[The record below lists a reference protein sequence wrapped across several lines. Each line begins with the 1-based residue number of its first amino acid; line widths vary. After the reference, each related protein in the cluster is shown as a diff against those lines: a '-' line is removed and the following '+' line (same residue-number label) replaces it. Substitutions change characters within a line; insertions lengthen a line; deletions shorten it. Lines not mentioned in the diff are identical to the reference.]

1 MVALMYQIMSLE
13 ANVPPVTQLHP
24 SVTLREM
31 SHDFVHELKTILR
44 VPFLTGFLQSNTWEY
59 GHGYF
64 SARKLSKFNSYYCI
78 IQNTL
83 V

>member
-1 MVALMYQIMSLE
+1 MSLE
-13 ANVPPVTQLHP
+13 ANVPPATQLHP

-64 SARKLSKFNSYYCI
+64 QPENFQSLTVTTVSHRI
-78 IQNTL
+78 R
-83 V
+83 